1 MSSIAR
7 LAFLVTLGSAALVAS
22 CTTQKVEP
30 KQGTYK
36 VGSAYQVNG
45 QWYYPREN
53 SSYDETG
60 IASWYGDDFH
70 GKSTANG
77 EAFDMG
83 SMTAAHRT
91 LPMPTLVRV
100 TNLENGRSV
109 QLRVNDRGPF
119 KPGRIIDVSSK
130 AADLLG
136 FKNNGIAK
144 VRVQYLGRAPLDPRV
159 NVVEFA
165 TPRGQEIA
173 KAAPRTE
180 VSSSALAPPPG
191 TSSAPV
197 GTTRPAAAPAVT
209 PAAIAA
215 AAPPPAVVTVV
226 PVPTHTDIYVQA
238 GAFKSS
244 TNARQLEA
252 RVGTLGRTSVAPAT
266 IDGEQFH
273 RVRIGPFKKVEE
285 ADSLLS
291 RLLGMGIK
299 GAKIV
304 ID

>member
-1 MSSIAR
+1 MSSVAR
-7 LAFLVTLGSAALVAS
+7 LALVVSLGATAILAS

-77 EAFDMG
+77 EAFDMET
-83 SMTAAHRT
+83 MTAAHRT

-136 FKNNGIAK
+136 FRNNGIAK

-159 NVVEFA
+159 TVVDYA

-173 KAAPRTE
+173 TAAPRTE

-191 TSSAPV
+191 TSAAPMNA
-197 GTTRPAAAPAVT
+197 RPTAAPAMT
-209 PAAIAA
+209 PANVAA

-226 PVPTHTDIYVQA
+226 PVPTHADIYVQA

-285 ADSLLS
+285 ADSLLAK
-291 RLLGMGIK
+291 LLGMGIK